1 MDRIR
6 SGAFALSGG
15 LCIRAALLSL
25 SVCSIT
31 SHAGAADRTYTTLN
45 FGDYSTFLT
54 GIRGNTIVGNYAIPN
69 STATGGLLYDIPS
82 GTFTP
87 FPISTEDGV
96 NYPEAIS
103 ASPYGP
109 SFGSLDGILRTV
121 GSYQTSESAPY
132 DLSYLYDGAL
142 GPGANLTTLV
152 YPSTQIDSTLFTI
165 AHSTFGDTVVGNY
178 DTQLATGNA
187 FIYSISTG
195 TYVTNNFPGAI
206 STTAYGVYGN
216 LIAGGYSPVGVGNG
230 LGLDRGYIY
239 NMTTDTWKT
248 YNHPDAVITHFEG
261 ITGGGRA
268 GTYNLV
274 SDWVD
279 IHGDV
284 HAAVLHIAANGDETW
299 IELGVGDFLTSANSM
314 YGEQVIGVYVDDAHK
329 INGYVVNLPEFY
341 DPIRNSS
348 TLATTNAD
356 SPALSGVEGDDIIND
371 GVIRTTGA
379 NAPGVRSDSY
389 GVVTNNGS
397 IAVSGSGSAGVEM
410 NGAYG
415 TLLNAGTITA
425 TPGAYAIRTGSTAE
439 GSVIAN
445 AGVIDGKVSVAGS
458 IPARFENGGWMGISA
473 VGAGTTHSIS
483 GTFVQTS
490 SGTLALRAGQEN
502 DVLKITGV
510 GRIAGAALTVFEPA
524 GLRNQYTLMTA
535 SEGLS
540 GTFDTFTPVGL
551 GSYISAGLAYGEND
565 VTLHLSSEITSFGGL
580 SPNQN
585 AVSRTLDRAF
595 NSNGRLPGDLGA
607 IYGLT
612 DNQLPGALNALSGEV
627 YASEHSAL
635 IEQAFYARQA
645 VLSRLRQ
652 FGNAD
657 GGSARGALAHGGPAS
672 LSHLGGPDR
681 GEGSNSV
688 NEAAG
693 IPITGP
699 ATTFWTQAFGARGS
713 IDGNGNASSV
723 RSNLAGVLT
732 GADIQFEG
740 NWRAGLALGY
750 SSSNTQVNAQ
760 RSSADVEGGLIAFYG
775 GTHSGALN
783 LRLGATFGFNSIDTS
798 RTVAFPGFV
807 DRIRANNNA
816 STAQAFG
823 ELGYAMS
830 WGAVALEPFTNLAW
844 VHLDSSAFTEA
855 GGAAALAGSSSSEDV
870 GYSSLGVRAATNY
883 SLSNGIAFIPYV
895 SVAWQYAFGDLTP
908 GTSLALANVSGSN
921 FSVSGVPLA
930 RNAALIDAG
939 ADLLISSDAKIGV
952 SYTGQLAK
960 DARENAIAGNVR
972 LKF

>member
-15 LCIRAALLSL
+15 LCVRAALLGL
-25 SVCSIT
+25 AVCSFA
-31 SHAGAADRTYTTLN
+31 SHASAADRTYTTLN

-54 GIRGNTIVGNYAIPN
+54 GIRGNTIVGNYAMPN
-69 STATGGLLYDIPS
+69 SSATGGLLYDIPS
-82 GTFTP
+82 GTFTA
-87 FPISTEDGV
+87 FPISTDDGV
-96 NYPEAIS
+96 NYPGAIS
-103 ASPYGP
+103 SSPYGP

-142 GPGANLTTLV
+142 APGANLTTLI
-152 YPSTQIDSTLFTI
+152 YPSTQMNPTLFTI

-279 IHGDV
+279 IDGNV

-299 IELGVGDFLTSANSM
+299 IELGVGDYLTSANSM
-314 YGEQVIGVYVDDAHK
+314 YGEQVIGVYVDDDHK

-341 DPIRNSS
+341 DPIRNS
-348 TLATTNAD
+348 TIIETTTAD
-356 SPALSGVEGDDIIND
+356 SPALSGVEGDDIVND
-371 GVIRTTGA
+371 GIILTSGA
-379 NAPGVRSDSY
+379 NAPGIRSDTY
-389 GVVTNNGS
+389 GVVTNNGTIS
-397 IAVSGSGSAGVEM
+397 VTGPESAGVEM
-410 NGAYG
+410 NGDYG
-415 TLLNAGTITA
+415 TLLNGGTILA
-425 TPGAYAIRTGSTAE
+425 EPGGYAIRTGSTAS
-439 GSVIAN
+439 GSAIAN
-445 AGVIDGKVSVAGS
+445 AGIINGKVSVTGAL
-458 IPARFENGGWMGISA
+458 PARFENSGWMGITA
-473 VGAGTTHSIS
+473 TGAGTTHSIS

-490 SGTLALRAGQEN
+490 SGTLALRVGQEN
-502 DVLKITGV
+502 DALNITGAA
-510 GRIAGAALTVFEPA
+510 RIAGTEFTVFDAA
-524 GLRNQYTLMTA
+524 GLRNHYTLMTA

-540 GTFDTFTPVGL
+540 GTFEKFTQIGL
-551 GSYISAGLAYGEND
+551 GRYISTDLAYTLND
-565 VTLHLSSEITSFGGL
+565 VTLNLSSEITSFDDL
-580 SPNQN
+580 SANQT
-585 AVSRTLDRAF
+585 AVGRTLDNAF
-595 NSNGRLPGDLGA
+595 NSNGRLPGHLAA

-612 DNQLPGALNALSGEV
+612 DRQLPGALNALSGEV
-627 YASEHSAL
+627 YASEHSVL
-635 IEQAFYARQA
+635 IDQAFYSRQA

-652 FGNAD
+652 FGGAD
-657 GGSARGALAHGGPAS
+657 SGGADGALAHVGPAS
-672 LSHLGGPDR
+672 MSNLGGPDR
-681 GEGSNSV
+681 GEGFNAA
-688 NEAAG
+688 NQAAG
-693 IPITGP
+693 IPPTGP

-713 IDGNGNASSV
+713 IDGNGNASSA

-732 GADIQFEG
+732 GADIQFDG

-750 SSSNTQVNAQ
+750 SSSNTQVSAQ
-760 RSSADVEGGLIAFYG
+760 RSAADVDGGLIAFYG
-775 GTHSGALN
+775 GTHYGALN
-783 LRLGATFGFNSIDTS
+783 LRLGATVGFNSIDTT
-798 RTVAFPGFV
+798 RTVAFQGFV
-807 DRIRANNNA
+807 DRTHANYSA

-823 ELGYAMS
+823 ELGYATS

-844 VHLDSSAFTEA
+844 VHLDSAAFTEA
-855 GGAAALAGSSSSEDV
+855 GGDAALAGASSSGDV
-870 GYSSLGVRAATNY
+870 GYSSLGVRAAGNY
-883 SLSNGIAFIPYV
+883 SLSNGMAFVPHV
-895 SVAWQYAFGDLTP
+895 SVAWQYAFGDLAP
-908 GTSLALANVSGSN
+908 ETSLALASVSGSN

-939 ADLLISSDAKIGV
+939 ADLRISTDAKIGV

-960 DARENAIAGNVR
+960 DARDNAIAGNVR